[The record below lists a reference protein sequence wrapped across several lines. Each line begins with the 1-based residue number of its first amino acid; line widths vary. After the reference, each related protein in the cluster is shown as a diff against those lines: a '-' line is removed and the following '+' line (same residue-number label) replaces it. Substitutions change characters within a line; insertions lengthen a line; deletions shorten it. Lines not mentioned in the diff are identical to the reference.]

1 VPIVHV
7 VAAGRLFG
15 AGILVRDGA
24 ALEKLSQVRA
34 AAFDKTGT
42 ITEGRPQLAPDPS
55 VTPELLRRAAWLAS
69 GSNHPLSLA
78 LRAACPD
85 TQDAPVQCHEVAGA
99 GVEALDGGV
108 TWRLGNAGFCGAV
121 DDGSEPGTQVW
132 LARDGEPLA
141 RFGFADRP
149 RAEAKA
155 ALSALSGLG
164 IATTMLSGDRPAAAQ
179 AIAQDV
185 GLASF
190 RGGLQ
195 PAEKVAAI
203 ESLRSGNGLV
213 LMVGDGINDAPA
225 MRAADVSMA
234 PGSAADI
241 GRAAADLVMTRN
253 RLTDVPFAIAIAR
266 KADLLVRQNLIFSV
280 GYNVVVLPL
289 AIAGQ
294 VSPLIAAVAMSSSS
308 LVVVLNAM
316 RLKFG
321 LSER

>member
-1 VPIVHV
+1 M
-7 VAAGRLFG
+7 RSCL
-15 AGILVRDGA
+15 LVRTR
-24 ALEKLSQVRA
+24 S
-34 AAFDKTGT
+34 
-42 ITEGRPQLAPDPS
+42 
-55 VTPELLRRAAWLAS
+55 
-69 GSNHPLSLA
+69 
-78 LRAACPD
+78 
-85 TQDAPVQCHEVAGA
+85 
-99 GVEALDGGV
+99 
-108 TWRLGNAGFCGAV
+108 
-121 DDGSEPGTQVW
+121 
-132 LARDGEPLA
+132 
-141 RFGFADRP
+141 
-149 RAEAKA
+149 
-155 ALSALSGLG
+155 
-164 IATTMLSGDRPAAAQ
+164 LSGDDLRGERSASAGARDALGCSR
-179 AIAQDV
+179 AIARTKRSCSKSV
-185 GLASF
+185 GEYPRTS
-190 RGGLQ
+190 
-195 PAEKVAAI
+195 K
-203 ESLRSGNGLV
+203 
-213 LMVGDGINDAPA
+213 PA